1 MATYTVS
8 VEGFEG
14 PFDLL
19 LQLIARRKVDVWD
32 VSLSQI
38 TDDYLAVLADMAD
51 FDLEVTTEFLV
62 IAATLMEL
70 KAARL
75 LPDTADPE
83 AEEAAIEARDLL
95 YARLLDYRTFKHAA
109 GWLGARLHDH
119 VGYVPRAVGPDPS
132 LRGVRAP
139 VELGVGP
146 QRLAAI
152 AARALA
158 ARDDDAPVDTSHL
171 QPVRLTVREAAG
183 MVVDELARAGGEAT
197 FAELT
202 AGCRHRVEII
212 VHFLSLL
219 ELFKLG
225 LVDLDQTGSFG
236 TLRVRWDLDVPVSQ
250 AALAAAELAES
261 ATDAWTAD
269 APPDEPA
276 PADPAPDAPESAAE
290 GAGGG
295 PGDADADADGPD
307 DGGPEAPDEV
317 QERS

>member
-119 VGYVPRAVGPDPS
+119 VGYLPRAVGPDPS
-132 LRGVRAP
+132 FRGVRAP

-158 ARDDDAPVDTSHL
+158 ARDDDAAVDTSHL

-276 PADPAPDAPESAAE
+276 PVDPESPAE
-290 GAGGG
+290 GADAEDGQ
-295 PGDADADADGPD
+295 GDADADADDGQD

-317 QERS
+317 EERS